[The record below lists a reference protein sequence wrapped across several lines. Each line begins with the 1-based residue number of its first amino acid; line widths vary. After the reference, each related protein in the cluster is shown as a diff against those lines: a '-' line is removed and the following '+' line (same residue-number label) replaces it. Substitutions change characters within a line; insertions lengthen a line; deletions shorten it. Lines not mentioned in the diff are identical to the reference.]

1 MQDAGVWSYL
11 SEDSLHSC
19 GFFLP
24 FSLCLCCAVTEFG
37 RELSHKVA
45 KPGFGQEYAP
55 VQAGLEHGSWCF
67 NLLGRVPNT
76 NNVICAR
83 MENHRAEEAS
93 GLCLCCIF
101 SAASGWRWR
110 LREGAGADTRGCC
123 SRADGHIALLA
134 HQNAP
139 FAISAPGQQG
149 LCCSAP
155 RGSVNLVLEQPEHL
169 EFTCTE
175 VMKVPITF
183 LSPPILLWLF

>member
-1 MQDAGVWSYL
+1 M
-11 SEDSLHSC
+11 
-19 GFFLP
+19 
-24 FSLCLCCAVTEFG
+24 
-37 RELSHKVA
+37 A

-83 MENHRAEEAS
+83 MENPRAEEAS

-149 LCCSAP
+149 LCRSAP

-183 LSPPILLWLF
+183 LSPPILLWLFEPPENVLKEEAELSQSSGSSSNSWIWGRAPLGDTWGGIKGC